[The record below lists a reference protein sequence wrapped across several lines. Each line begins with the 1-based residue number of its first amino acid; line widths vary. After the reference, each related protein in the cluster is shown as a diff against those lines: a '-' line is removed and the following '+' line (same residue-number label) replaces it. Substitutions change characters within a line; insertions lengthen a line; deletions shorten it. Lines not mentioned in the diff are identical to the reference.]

1 MAALGIT
8 IMILKPSGTED
19 EKEGWEGVRRMIQ
32 NPSSFINTLKE
43 FGKKIHKVTKKQID
57 TVVDRINNK
66 EFEFERM
73 ESISKSADNLLLWLK
88 AMVKLYHVYKLV
100 EPLQKKVEEMEKK
113 ANQMK
118 IDLKETK

>member
-1 MAALGIT
+1 
-8 IMILKPSGTED
+8 
-19 EKEGWEGVRRMIQ
+19 MIQ

-43 FGKKIHKVTKKQID
+43 FGTKIHKVTKKQID

-66 EFEFERM
+66 EFEFDRM

-88 AMVKLYHVYKLV
+88 AMVKLYNVYKLV

-118 IDLKETK
+118 IDLK